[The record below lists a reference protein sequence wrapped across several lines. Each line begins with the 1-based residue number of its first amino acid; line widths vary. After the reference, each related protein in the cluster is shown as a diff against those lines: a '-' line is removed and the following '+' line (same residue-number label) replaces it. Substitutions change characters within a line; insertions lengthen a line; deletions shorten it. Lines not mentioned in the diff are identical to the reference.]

1 MYSKVLNI
9 HLDIRYTG
17 EDYGNNKS
25 KDRVMPA
32 QIPELAKQ
40 NFPLCMKSMQEVLEI
55 SQICPNQYTYL
66 PLSSPGSTNDSSH
79 QVQVS
84 TAVRTLFERHRTH
97 PGGRPQVL
105 PRGVHQEG

>member
-1 MYSKVLNI
+1 MI
-9 HLDIRYTG
+9 TRYTG

-55 SQICPNQYTYL
+55 CFIRYIFTSFI
-66 PLSSPGSTNDSSH
+66 
-79 QVQVS
+79 
-84 TAVRTLFERHRTH
+84 
-97 PGGRPQVL
+97 
-105 PRGVHQEG
+105 PRF

>member
-1 MYSKVLNI
+1 MGIYCVLYTKVQTFLAYTT
-9 HLDIRYTG
+9 HRYTG

-55 SQICPNQYTYL
+55 
-66 PLSSPGSTNDSSH
+66 
-79 QVQVS
+79 
-84 TAVRTLFERHRTH
+84 F
-97 PGGRPQVL
+97 
-105 PRGVHQEG
+105 

>member
-1 MYSKVLNI
+1 MYSKVWNI
-9 HLDIRYTG
+9 HFDIRYTG

-40 NFPLCMKSMQEVLEI
+40 NFPLCMKSMQEVLLPQHNI
-55 SQICPNQYTYL
+55 YL
-66 PLSSPGSTNDSSH
+66 PLSPPGSSNDSSH